1 MDEADRPAET
11 LSLGR
16 GRVVEL
22 ARALVCRP
30 RLLFLD
36 EPSSG
41 LDHVEASEMAKVL
54 EDVQRERDVAI
65 VLCEH
70 DVAFVE
76 RLASRTYVLDAGLL
90 IAAGPTN
97 EVLLS
102 AVVRAAYLGDGI

>member
-1 MDEADRPAET
+1 M
-11 LSLGR
+11 
-16 GRVVEL
+16 VEL

-41 LDHVEASEMAKVL
+41 LDEAEAGEMAGVL

-90 IAAGPTN
+90 IAEGPTA
-97 EVLLS
+97 EVLAS
-102 AVVRAAYLGDGI
+102 PEVRTAYLGDGA